1 MKRQRLILDIAMS
14 ILLVLQMLYLLIGEA
29 YHEWAGILLIL
40 LFATHNAL
48 NWKWYKAVPKGKYRR
63 RRIIHTAINAVCII
77 SCLLLLIS
85 GLSMAR
91 HSLSIPMIPIGA
103 ARIIHM
109 LASYWGFIAISMHAG
124 LHMAPLAGKAGSS
137 PAGKIILLI
146 MMAGGLYSFIKEKIP
161 NYLLL
166 IDEFVF
172 FDFSTPLLV
181 LIMEYVLIMFLFM
194 ILGAFTDVR

>member
-1 MKRQRLILDIAMS
+1 MKRQRLILDIVMS

-40 LFATHNAL
+40 LFAAHNAI

-91 HSLSIPMIPIGA
+91 HSLPIPIFPMGA

-124 LHMAPLAGKAGSS
+124 LHMALLVKKASGTL
-137 PAGKIILLI
+137 PGKIVILI
-146 MMAGGLYSFIKEKIP
+146 MMAGGLYSFIRERIP
-161 NYLLL
+161 CYLLL

-172 FDFSTPLLV
+172 FDFSTPLMI
-181 LIMEYVLIMFLFM
+181 LIIEYVLIMCLFM
-194 ILGAFTDVR
+194 ILGAFSSK